1 MAMSPAS
8 PEMLEVIRN
17 LRTPKIRVGDGR
29 KYKRVK
35 CFLLATLQHGKYTCE
50 CIVEDMSVGGC
61 RVNNTD
67 GLLAVGEMVVIDI
80 PEQKMSLNGMVMWV
94 RGKAAGLRF
103 NLTGR

>member
-1 MAMSPAS
+1 
-8 PEMLEVIRN
+8 
-17 LRTPKIRVGDGR
+17 
-29 KYKRVK
+29 
-35 CFLLATLQHGKYTCE
+35 
-50 CIVEDMSVGGC
+50 MSVGGC